1 MSTARV
7 IDGKEIA
14 SKVKES
20 LFPRIKAL
28 SEKDIV
34 PGLAAVLVGNDPASK
49 VYVRLKS
56 KAFDSM
62 NLMSQTFSLPADV
75 DQETV
80 LSTINDLNHDERFHG
95 ILVQVPLPPDLDS
108 MKILQAVDPDK
119 DADGL
124 HPANIGRMILGIECP
139 LPCTPHGILM
149 LLKYSDIETTG
160 MHVVVLGRSNIVGKP
175 IANLLMQKCEMGNST
190 VTVCHTR
197 TRKLKEITRQADI
210 LIAALGKPEIVD
222 ASFVKPGVVV
232 IDVGVNRVDDP
243 KSERGYRIVGD
254 VKFDEVK
261 KLASAITPVP
271 GGVGPMT
278 IAMLISN
285 TIFLAEKQYKKI

>member
-1 MSTARV
+1 MSTAKV